1 MKIVKNAAL
10 CVTAAFAVYSLNSSF
25 SFLAVTVLGLPLFL
39 DTLFTCALAF
49 TAGPLPG
56 ISITLMSYCITGTVR
71 YFQFGDR
78 GTYLYALCAVAE
90 VLLIY
95 GFRRRHTRRE
105 NAGSPG
111 EGDSLL
117 STMSALL
124 LLYLLTCMVM
134 SLIGGMVDWTIAV
147 TLGPVDNVASA
158 YTFFKMGL
166 LRNRLPLL
174 AAAVLS
180 RIPVNIIDR
189 FITILGGYGLG
200 LLLRKIK
207 KLTTDYRTAGSP
219 DNTDK

>member
-1 MKIVKNAAL
+1 MKIVKNAAF
-10 CVTAAFAVYSLNSSF
+10 CVLAAFTVYSLNASF

-49 TAGPLPG
+49 TVGPLPG
-56 ISITLMSYCITGTVR
+56 ISITVMSYCITGTVR
-71 YFQFGDR
+71 YFRFGDR

-95 GFRRRHTRRE
+95 GFRRRRARRE
-105 NAGSPG
+105 KAGVPD

-117 STMSALL
+117 STVSALL
-124 LLYLLTCMVM
+124 LLYLLTCMIV

-166 LRNRLPLL
+166 LRNRLPL
-174 AAAVLS
+174 
-180 RIPVNIIDR
+180 
-189 FITILGGYGLG
+189 
-200 LLLRKIK
+200 
-207 KLTTDYRTAGSP
+207 
-219 DNTDK
+219 

>member
-1 MKIVKNAAL
+1 MKPVIKTVKTAAL
-10 CVTAAFAVYSLNSSF
+10 CVLAAVVVYLLNYWF
-25 SFLAVTVLGLPLFL
+25 SFLTVKALGLPLFL

-49 TAGPLPG
+49 TVGPLPG
-56 ISITLMSYCITGTVR
+56 IAVTVISYGITGTVR

-78 GTYLYALCAVAE
+78 GTYLYALCSVAE

-95 GFRRRHTRRE
+95 GFRRGHSRQE
-105 NAGSPG
+105 KAGAPG

-117 STMSALL
+117 STVSALL
-124 LLYLLTCMVM
+124 LLYLLTCMIV
-134 SLIGGMVDWTIAV
+134 SLIGGIVDWAITV

-189 FITILGGYGLG
+189 FITIFGGYALG
-200 LLLRKIK
+200 LLLRKTK
-207 KLTTDYRTAGSP
+207 KITTDRT

>member
-10 CVTAAFAVYSLNSSF
+10 CVLAAFAVYLLNHSF
-25 SFLAVTVLGLPLFL
+25 SFLTVTVLGLPLFL

-49 TAGPLPG
+49 TVGPLPG
-56 ISITLMSYCITGTVR
+56 ISITVMSYCITGTVR
-71 YFQFGDR
+71 YFRFGDR

-95 GFRRRHTRRE
+95 GFRRGHARRE
-105 NAGSPG
+105 NSGGPDG
-111 EGDSLL
+111 GDSLV

-124 LLYLLTCMVM
+124 LLYLLTCMTV

-189 FITILGGYGLG
+189 FITIFGGYGLG

-207 KLTTDYRTAGSP
+207 K
-219 DNTDK
+219 

>member
-10 CVTAAFAVYSLNSSF
+10 CAAAAFAVYLLNQSF

-49 TAGPLPG
+49 TVGPLPG
-56 ISITLMSYCITGTVR
+56 ISVTLMSYCIAGTVR
-71 YFQFGDR
+71 YFRFGDR

-95 GFRRRHTRRE
+95 GFRRGRARRK
-105 NAGSPG
+105 NAGSPAG
-111 EGDSLL
+111 GDSLL

-124 LLYLLTCMVM
+124 LLYLLTCMTI

-189 FITILGGYGLG
+189 FITIFGGYGLG

-207 KLTTDYRTAGSP
+207 KLNRFP
-219 DNTDK
+219 LVFKEK

>member
-1 MKIVKNAAL
+1 MKIVRHAAL
-10 CVTAAFAVYSLNSSF
+10 CVAAAFAVYFLNSSF

-56 ISITLMSYCITGTVR
+56 IAITVISYFITGTVR
-71 YFQFGDR
+71 YFRFGDR

-95 GFRRRHTRRE
+95 GFRGYFCRGHPRRE
-105 NAGSPG
+105 NAGG
-111 EGDSLL
+111 LEGSLIG
-117 STMSALL
+117 TVSALL
-124 LLYLLTCMVM
+124 LLYLVTCMTM

-147 TLGPVDNVASA
+147 TLGPVDNAASS

-174 AAAVLS
+174 AAAILS

-189 FITILGGYGLG
+189 FITIFGGYGLG
-200 LLLRKIK
+200 LLLRKVK
-207 KLTTDYRTAGSP
+207 KI
-219 DNTDK
+219 NH